1 MNMKQNI
8 NVINSVI
15 NSIRSNINVIETIL
29 ADTNNETFWNDLDKL
44 QEIRYYLDNLNKK
57 TAKELI

>member
-1 MNMKQNI
+1 MKQNI

-29 ADTNNETFWNDLDKL
+29 ADTNQGYGIFL
-44 QEIRYYLDNLNKK
+44 IKK
-57 TAKELI
+57 EKKVV